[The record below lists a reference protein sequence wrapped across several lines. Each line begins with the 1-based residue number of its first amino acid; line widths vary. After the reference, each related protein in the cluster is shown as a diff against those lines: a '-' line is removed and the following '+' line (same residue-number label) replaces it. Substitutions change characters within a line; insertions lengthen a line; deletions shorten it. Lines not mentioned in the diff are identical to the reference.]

1 MKDKKKILWER
12 ITRNYFKLV
21 VQEELNQESK
31 ILI

>member
-12 ITRNYFKLV
+12 TTRNYFKLV

>member
-21 VQEELNQESK
+21 IQEEPNQESK